1 MTAMLAELPPAVAI
15 AIVTAF
21 GAIVGS
27 FLNVCVYRLPLQ
39 KSIVWPAS
47 ACTTCNREL
56 LWYEN
61 IPVVSWLALRGRC
74 RTCRTRISVQYP
86 LVEAITAAMFG
97 LAWWYYGPGPLL
109 ASRLIFGCALIV
121 LFAID
126 LEHHLLPNVITVPG
140 IAIGFVFSLFTEP
153 GWEASLIGL
162 VAGGGA
168 LYAVA
173 EVYYRVRH
181 EEGLGMGDVKML
193 AMIGAFL
200 GWKLA
205 LLTLMLASFAG
216 TIIGLL
222 LIVTK
227 RGGMK
232 YALPFGTFLA
242 LGAAAAASVGP
253 NLLDW
258 YLGLF

>member
-1 MTAMLAELPPAVAI
+1 MIIGMPLPAFALAAA
-15 AIVTAF
+15 AAF

-27 FLNVCVYRLPLQ
+27 FLNVCIYRLPLG

-47 ACTTCNREL
+47 ACPHCAREL
-56 LWYEN
+56 SWYEN
-61 IPVVSWLALRGRC
+61 IPVVSYLALRARC
-74 RTCRTRISVQYP
+74 RTCGGRISARYP
-86 LVEAITAAMFG
+86 FVEALTAAMFA

-109 ASRLIFGCALIV
+109 ASRLVFGCALIV

-126 LEHHLLPNVITVPG
+126 LEHQLLPNAITLPG
-140 IAIGFVFSLFTEP
+140 IIVGFLFSVFTDP
-153 GWEASLIGL
+153 GWAASLIGIL
-162 VAGGGA
+162 AGGGV
-168 LYAVA
+168 LWLIA
-173 EVYYRVRH
+173 ETYYRIRH

-193 AMIGAFL
+193 AMVGAFL
-200 GWKLA
+200 GWQLT
-205 LLTLMLASFAG
+205 LLTLMLASLSG

-242 LGAAAAASVGP
+242 LGAAAAATVGP
-253 NLLDW
+253 AVLHW
-258 YLGLF
+258 YLGLL